1 MVKGA
6 GEKLSQQ
13 QEGEVLPQ
21 MRLDGGG
28 ARWGEGVQHADNTE
42 SRLQSRMATWS
53 TTNTKKEKRK

>member
-13 QEGEVLPQ
+13 QEGKVLPQ

-28 ARWGEGVQHADNTE
+28 VRWGEGVQY
-42 SRLQSRMATWS
+42 RV
-53 TTNTKKEKRK
+53 